1 MQAKVYISKTNNML
15 SCKVKASQVT
25 NLTDAR
31 YYAAWEVDWIGFC
44 LDPGHES
51 SISREAFHAMRE
63 WLEGPAITAEFFSLP
78 ADAIQ
83 ALLPDLSA
91 DAIQLGPFY
100 TFEDAQQLADHQ
112 LLKLLVID
120 QETTFDQLEAT
131 LIEHRSLIETFILD
145 FSKNGISWN
154 DLENHPEFDHNSLLD
169 LCSQFPILLSTDL
182 NPDQLQDMLRQTKA
196 YGINLY
202 GGEEEAVGV
211 KSFDEIDELIEI
223 LYIEN

>member
-1 MQAKVYISKTNNML
+1 ML

-44 LDPGHES
+44 LDPGYET
-51 SISREAFHAMRE
+51 SITREAFHAMRD

-78 ADAIQ
+78 ADDILG
-83 ALLPDLSA
+83 LLPDLSV

-100 TFEDAQQLADHQ
+100 TLTDAEKLSEHQ

-120 QETTFDQLEAT
+120 QETSFDQLEAT
-131 LIEHRSLIETFILD
+131 LEEHRSVIETFILD
-145 FSKNGISWN
+145 FSRNGISWN
-154 DLENHPEFDHNSLLD
+154 DLEDHPEFDHNALLD
-169 LCSQFPILLSTDL
+169 LCSQFPILLSVDL
-182 NPDQLQDMLRQTKA
+182 DPNQLQEMLRQTKA

-223 LYIEN
+223 LYVEH